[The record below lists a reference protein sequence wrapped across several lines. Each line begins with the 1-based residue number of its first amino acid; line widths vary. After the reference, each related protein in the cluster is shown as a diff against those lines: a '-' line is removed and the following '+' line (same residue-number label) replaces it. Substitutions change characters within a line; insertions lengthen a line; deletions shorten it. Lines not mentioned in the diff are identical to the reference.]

1 MVLSIIPLE
10 DVVANYIS
18 NGFNVAMPELSGSG
32 KVDIYVKKDSI
43 KIWCECKRLRRDEP
57 YLEIAVEI
65 LRGSHEKRV
74 NVLIVIDITLA
85 KTPREE
91 PDVIVEAIEKYIERG
106 QLEKVCSLERVV
118 VSRLP
123 NFNDA
128 PLDIRNLKT
137 IKRK

>member
-1 MVLSIIPLE
+1 MIFINEVFIA
-10 DVVANYIS
+10 ANYLS
-18 NGFNVAMPELSGSG
+18 NGFNVTMPDLSESG
-32 KVDIYVKKDSI
+32 GVNIYAEKQGI
-43 KIWCECKRLRRDEP
+43 KIWCECKRLRKDEL
-57 YLEIAVEI
+57 YTEMAIRI
-65 LRGSHEKRV
+65 LQWLHEKRV